1 MNFQVEHWGGVLLLT
16 SIAAITD
23 FRTGKIPN
31 WLTLPGALAG
41 LGYSVVAHGT
51 QGLWLS
57 VLGLLICFLVPAIV
71 YWSSKGRAIGGGD
84 LKLFALL
91 GAWLGPSAGLEL
103 QLTAFVFVMVLAFVQ
118 LTWRG
123 KLLGVLKN
131 SLWLTVNS
139 LRKQEERR
147 ALAPELLT
155 ELRMGPCIWLAT
167 LGYALLELQSSGV
180 V

>member
-1 MNFQVEHWGGVLLLT
+1 MVTQYFPVVAVSVLA

-23 FRTGKIPN
+23 VRTGKIPN
-31 WLTLPGALAG
+31 WLTLPGTLLALS
-41 LGYSVVAHGT
+41 YSVVAHGT
-51 QGLWLS
+51 QGLLHS
-57 VLGLLICFLVPAIV
+57 ALGFLICFLVPATV
-71 YWSSKGRAIGGGD
+71 YWSSKGKAIGGGD

-103 QLTAFVFVMVLAFVQ
+103 QLTAFVFLMVLAFVQ

-131 SLWLTVNS
+131 SLLLMVNP
-139 LRKQEERR
+139 LRKQEERG
-147 ALAPELLT
+147 APAPELLT
-155 ELRMGPCIWLAT
+155 ELRMGPCIWVAT
-167 LGYALLELQSSGV
+167 LGYGLLGLQSSGV